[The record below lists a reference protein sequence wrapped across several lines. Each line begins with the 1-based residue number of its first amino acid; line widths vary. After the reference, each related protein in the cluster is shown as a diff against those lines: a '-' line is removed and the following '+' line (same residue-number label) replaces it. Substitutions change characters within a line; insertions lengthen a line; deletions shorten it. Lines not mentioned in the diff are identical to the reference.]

1 MDFIFFVFVCFL
13 PQSLSKIKN
22 INVFVYMYVYLVPSP
37 SPRIMSP
44 MGFAINRQ
52 ARHVATV
59 MDDTSLYDD
68 DWDRSSGDGPPS
80 SFIRPVP
87 IWLCVFLGK
96 LTNYYLFNLK
106 KYIIFIIFLFL
117 LLTINTCS
125 CQLHYR
131 GSISIF
137 QMGKMEFPRLGIFLF
152 HYIK

>member
-1 MDFIFFVFVCFL
+1 MDFLFYFDRLFL
-13 PQSLSKIKN
+13 PQLLSKNIGEKN
-22 INVFVYMYVYLVPSP
+22 VCMDVYLVPSP

-96 LTNYYLFNLK
+96 LTNYYLFNI
-106 KYIIFIIFLFL
+106 YIYLFSF
-117 LLTINTCS
+117 TSINTV
-125 CQLHYR
+125 QLSATLSGEHFYFPN
-131 GSISIF
+131 GKTGVSSIRHISVS
-137 QMGKMEFPRLGIFLF
+137 
-152 HYIK
+152 

>member
-1 MDFIFFVFVCFL
+1 M
-13 PQSLSKIKN
+13 
-22 INVFVYMYVYLVPSP
+22 PSP

-59 MDDTSLYDD
+59 MDDTSMYDD

-96 LTNYYLFNLK
+96 LTN
-106 KYIIFIIFLFL
+106 
-117 LLTINTCS
+117 
-125 CQLHYR
+125 
-131 GSISIF
+131 
-137 QMGKMEFPRLGIFLF
+137 
-152 HYIK
+152 

>member
-1 MDFIFFVFVCFL
+1 MYIYLFEIGEWIFLFL
-13 PQSLSKIKN
+13 PQSLSNKKKHN
-22 INVFVYMYVYLVPSP
+22 GDVKMYVYLVPSP

-96 LTNYYLFNLK
+96 N
-106 KYIIFIIFLFL
+106 
-117 LLTINTCS
+117 
-125 CQLHYR
+125 
-131 GSISIF
+131 
-137 QMGKMEFPRLGIFLF
+137 
-152 HYIK
+152 